1 MKASGSIFVNKRMTI
16 VLMIMTIAL
25 VYRNFRGTDNGY
37 VSAERLRQI
46 KTFESSCET
55 VHEGLEN

>member
-46 KTFESSCET
+46 KTFESSCE
-55 VHEGLEN
+55 NCP